1 MRFLDNVLQG
11 FIDNAG
17 TRLRRAPPTPP
28 CASARSGLGV
38 MGFHSFL
45 QANNV
50 PLESVMAKVWNKK
63 MFKHI
68 RGQCDEASKSLAQ
81 GARRLPGCRRL
92 RLRGALL
99 QQARDRADRLDLDH
113 LRRRLAR
120 HRAVGGQRLQP
131 QDAVG
136 LVRGAQPVPREDARA
151 EGQERR
157 GHLDL
162 DHRQPGLG
170 AASRLPRRPREGGVQ
185 DGVRDRPALAGRARR
200 RPRALHLPEPVAQHL
215 PAGRRAQARPAP
227 DPHDGL
233 EARREE
239 PLLLPLALASS
250 APRRSPARRSAAPLG
265 DQALSAPRVDV
276 PSPVPLVPPAAP
288 QQSTDYEECLSCQ

>member
-17 TRLRRAPPTPP
+17 TDFARATY
-28 CASARSGLGV
+28 AAMRERSVGLGV

-68 RGQCDEASKSLAQ
+68 RGQCDEASQVAGQ

-131 QDAVG
+131 QDPVG

-185 DGVRDRPALAGRARR
+185 DRVRDRPALAGRARA
-200 RPRALHLPEPVAQHL
+200 PT
-215 PAGRRAQARPAP
+215 ARP
-227 DPHDGL
+227 
-233 EARREE
+233 
-239 PLLLPLALASS
+239 SS
-250 APRRSPARRSAAPLG
+250 ARASRSTSSCRPTCTSATCTRS
-265 DQALSAPRVDV
+265 
-276 PSPVPLVPPAAP
+276 
-288 QQSTDYEECLSCQ
+288 T